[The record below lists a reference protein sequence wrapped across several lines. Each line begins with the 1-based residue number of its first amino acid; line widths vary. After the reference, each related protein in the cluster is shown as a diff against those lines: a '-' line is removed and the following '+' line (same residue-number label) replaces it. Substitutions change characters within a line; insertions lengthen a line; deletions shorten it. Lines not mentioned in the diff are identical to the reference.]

1 MSCRETQYQH
11 VSRADSPLFPYQE
24 MRLLPDSD
32 DPRRSVNRR
41 RDFSNGSAANEKHAA
56 TLNSTFVSRLIKD
69 LHGKRKIARVCL
81 FDCCQNETFYT
92 NCGVFN
98 QHGTAGSVLL
108 FLVISKSTPPP
119 PHPDT
124 SRCSSLLLFRW
135 R

>member
-24 MRLLPDSD
+24 MRLLPDSG

-81 FDCCQNETFYT
+81 FVVKMRQFTPTVAYLINMGPLEVSCC
-92 NCGVFN
+92 
-98 QHGTAGSVLL
+98 S
-108 FLVISKSTPPP
+108 
-119 PHPDT
+119 
-124 SRCSSLLLFRW
+124 W
-135 R
+135 